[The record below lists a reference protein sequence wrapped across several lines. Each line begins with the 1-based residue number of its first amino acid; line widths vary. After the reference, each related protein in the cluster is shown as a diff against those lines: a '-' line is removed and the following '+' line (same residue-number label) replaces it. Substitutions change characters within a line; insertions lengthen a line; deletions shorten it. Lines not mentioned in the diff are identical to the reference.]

1 MLNLESSFNV
11 STSYVC
17 VQLYVRK
24 ILMNST
30 FFCLRY
36 AFLPNNNFCFF
47 FRCPCFTMALRDLK
61 FCTMVASLLKK
72 NLITE
77 QARQILNEN
86 ELGTLDYYL
95 EEYSQGYI
103 TVSAFALA
111 LFDLL
116 NTPAKVC
123 FVFLCSCSRCIPSHS
138 CNHAFAVQIYRRFKK
153 GEFRSIP

>member
-1 MLNLESSFNV
+1 MFHHGIAGSQV
-11 STSYVC
+11 
-17 VQLYVRK
+17 LY
-24 ILMNST
+24 NGGFPT
-30 FFCLRY
+30 Q
-36 AFLPNNNFCFF
+36 
-47 FRCPCFTMALRDLK
+47 
-61 FCTMVASLLKK
+61 K

-123 FVFLCSCSRCIPSHS
+123 FVLLCSRMHS
-138 CNHAFAVQIYRRFKK
+138 LSFMQPRLCRTNL
-153 GEFRSIP
+153 